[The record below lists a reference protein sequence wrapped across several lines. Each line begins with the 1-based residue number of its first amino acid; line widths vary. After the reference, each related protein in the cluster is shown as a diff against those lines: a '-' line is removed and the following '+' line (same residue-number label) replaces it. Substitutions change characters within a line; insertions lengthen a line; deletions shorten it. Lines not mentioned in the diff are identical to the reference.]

1 MNRIWNKIPIIIQ
14 HSVLKEELK
23 QKHSQIEKFI
33 AKLSLVQLC
42 QTLSVH
48 YEKLIESIP
57 KDSIPEDQTILSFL
71 GLNT

>member
-1 MNRIWNKIPIIIQ
+1 MNRIWNKIPIKIQ
-14 HSVLKEELK
+14 HAVLKEEFK
-23 QKHSQIEKFI
+23 REHNQIHKFI

-57 KDSIPEDQTILSFL
+57 KDSIPYDQTILSFL
-71 GLNT
+71 GLNP

>member
-1 MNRIWNKIPIIIQ
+1 MNRIWNKIPIKIQ
-14 HSVLKEELK
+14 HSILKEEFK

-48 YEKLIESIP
+48 KEKLIESMP
-57 KDSIPEDQTILSFL
+57 KDSIPEDQTIW
-71 GLNT
+71 